1 VALPAAAAMDRARAL
16 HLERA
21 AIDEAL
27 ASSRAELRRAQAQA
41 RSHARAWVLTAPL
54 RREVL
59 IVYVLAGYDTEPA
72 AHYLRKVAARRKW
85 PPMDTDVLKLVE
97 DAFMSADPDEIA
109 ALTDA
114 VAPSDPAA
122 MQSASKCVEEWRLV
136 RWARDQNTG
145 RGVAPT
151 TDALL
156 QRLASDRLACGHDEP
171 HGRGTAIDASAR
183 MWATRFRRRWGGRVG
198 SIGTSPT
205 LPASDMRAKAWVT
218 GQVFT

>member
-1 VALPAAAAMDRARAL
+1 MDRARAL

-41 RSHARAWVLTAPL
+41 RSHARAWVLAAPL

-205 LPASDMRAKAWVT
+205 LTASDMRAKAWVT